1 MRHILCLLLML
12 TQLAVF
18 AQDQQEKI
26 SNQLYYLQEA
36 RANIS
41 YAKNYADST
50 QVTQAIDSMDVMMGR
65 LISYLEAMV
74 VEAPQEVAPNE
85 EEVVIEEA
93 PTEPPTYEENQETNT
108 EIENGGDMG
117 LGNPI
122 IDKFNPFKKMKSKII
137 IETGLN
143 NFFMS
148 LSTNGSEPIVSPGSS
163 WFWNFGLVKIVPLSN
178 KLSIEAGVTYL
189 RNRFRFSNDVRLI
202 SEGNG
207 QFPGF
212 TTIANASEDPKLIA
226 HYFTLPIVFNWKIT
240 KTFHM
245 TLGGFGGYNIGA
257 SQKIKLKEREEE
269 IEEYR
274 HGAYGLNKWIYGVKA
289 GLGLGG
295 FDLFGQVSFA
305 NFFETNNNYDY
316 KTYMIG
322 TSFKF

>member
-1 MRHILCLLLML
+1 MFVNHAYSVGSFCPGS
-12 TQLAVF
+12 AG
-18 AQDQQEKI
+18 KI

-163 WFWNFGLVKIVPLSN
+163 WFWNFGLVK
-178 KLSIEAGVTYL
+178 
-189 RNRFRFSNDVRLI
+189 NRAALQQVKYRSWCNLF
-202 SEGNG
+202 E
-207 QFPGF
+207 
-212 TTIANASEDPKLIA
+212 K
-226 HYFTLPIVFNWKIT
+226 PI
-240 KTFHM
+240 
-245 TLGGFGGYNIGA
+245 
-257 SQKIKLKEREEE
+257 
-269 IEEYR
+269 
-274 HGAYGLNKWIYGVKA
+274 
-289 GLGLGG
+289 
-295 FDLFGQVSFA
+295 
-305 NFFETNNNYDY
+305 
-316 KTYMIG
+316 
-322 TSFKF
+322 